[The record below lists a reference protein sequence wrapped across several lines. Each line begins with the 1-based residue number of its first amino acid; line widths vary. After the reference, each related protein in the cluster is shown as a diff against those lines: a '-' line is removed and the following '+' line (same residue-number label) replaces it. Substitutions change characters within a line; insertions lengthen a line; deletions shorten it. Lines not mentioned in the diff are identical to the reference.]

1 MSGDFALIARGFDL
15 QSEHIAEAIGAR
27 EQARA
32 LLERLAQVSAPDTG
46 IAKALLVYARMATT
60 ACDWLDG
67 GLWIDLTTDADV
79 TVIEAYTEL
88 GGGLRERLFAPVRFK
103 APLSEFVR
111 AIERV
116 PHMIAPLTMRSS
128 TARRLTLSATEV
140 VRRTTAPPPPIEI
153 SAESLYAHVAS
164 ARLPKAEPLSE
175 PLLPVVD
182 RETPAKSRMPSDPVI
197 KDVDGGWDE

>member
-27 EQARA
+27 ERSRA
-32 LLERLAQVSAPDTG
+32 LLERLAKVSAPDTG
-46 IAKALLVYARMATT
+46 IAKVLLVYARMATT

-67 GLWIDLTTDADV
+67 GLWIDLTTDGDF
-79 TVIEAYTEL
+79 TVVDAYTEL

-111 AIERV
+111 AIDRV
-116 PHMIAPLTMRSS
+116 PHMIAPLTTRSS
-128 TARRLTLSATEV
+128 TTRRLTLSASEV

-153 SAESLYAHVAS
+153 SAESLYLRIPS
-164 ARLPKAEPLSE
+164 AALPKQQARSE
-175 PLLPVVD
+175 PPLPVVGTD
-182 RETPAKSRMPSDPVI
+182 TPAKGSTAPDAAL

>member
-15 QSEHIAEAIGAR
+15 QSEHIADAIGTR
-27 EQARA
+27 ERTRA
-32 LLERLAQVSAPDTG
+32 LLQRLADVSAPDTG
-46 IAKALLVYARMATT
+46 IAKVLLVYARMATT

-67 GLWIDLTTDADV
+67 GLLIDLTAGADF
-79 TVIEAYTEL
+79 TVVDAYTEL

-116 PHMIAPLTMRSS
+116 PHMIAPLASRSS
-128 TARRLTLSATEV
+128 TARRLALSATEV

-153 SAESLYAHVAS
+153 SPESLYLRVPL
-164 ARLPKAEPLSE
+164 ARLPKAERRSAP
-175 PLLPVVD
+175 PLPVVGT
-182 RETPAKSRMPSDPVI
+182 ETPAEGGTPGDPVP

>member
-27 EQARA
+27 ERSRA
-32 LLERLAQVSAPDTG
+32 LLARLAQVSAPDTG
-46 IAKALLVYARMATT
+46 IAKVLLVYARMATT

-67 GLWIDLTTDADV
+67 GLWIDLTTDADF
-79 TVIEAYTEL
+79 TVVDAYTEL

-116 PHMIAPLTMRSS
+116 PHMIAPLTTRSS
-128 TARRLTLSATEV
+128 TARRLTLSASEV

-153 SAESLYAHVAS
+153 SAESLYVRIPS
-164 ARLPKAEPLSE
+164 AGLPKERALSE
-175 PLLPVVD
+175 PPLPVVGTD
-182 RETPAKSRMPSDPVI
+182 TPAEGNTAPDGVSN
-197 KDVDGGWDE
+197 DVDGGWDE

>member
-27 EQARA
+27 ERARA
-32 LLERLAQVSAPDTG
+32 LVEGLAQVSAPDTG
-46 IAKALLVYARMATT
+46 MAKALLGYARMATT

-140 VRRTTAPPPPIEI
+140 VRRTTAPPPPIGI
-153 SAESLYAHVAS
+153 PAAS
-164 ARLPKAEPLSE
+164 PDVPIPPTGLPKQRA
-175 PLLPVVD
+175 LPQ
-182 RETPAKSRMPSDPVI
+182 PPFPV
-197 KDVDGGWDE
+197 

>member
-15 QSEHIAEAIGAR
+15 QSEHIAEAIGTR
-27 EQARA
+27 ELTRA
-32 LLERLAQVSAPDTG
+32 LLERLAKVSAPDSG
-46 IAKALLVYARMATT
+46 VAKVLLVYARMATN

-67 GLWIDLTTDADV
+67 GLWIDLTIDSDV
-79 TVIEAYTEL
+79 TVVEAYTEL

-116 PHMIAPLTMRSS
+116 PHMIAPLTTRSS

-153 SAESLYAHVAS
+153 SAESLYFRVSS

-182 RETPAKSRMPSDPVI
+182 TETPAKGRTPSDPVM